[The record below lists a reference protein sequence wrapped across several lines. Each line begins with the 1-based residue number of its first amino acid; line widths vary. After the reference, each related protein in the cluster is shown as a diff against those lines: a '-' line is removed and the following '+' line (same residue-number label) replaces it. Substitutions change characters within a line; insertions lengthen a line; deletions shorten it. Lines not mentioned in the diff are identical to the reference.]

1 MNRLQV
7 RNSLLLFLAAVI
19 WGCAFAAQSIGMEYI
34 EPFTFTTTRSLI
46 GSFVLLPCIHL
57 LGKQKASAAP
67 KKAEEKKELL
77 KAGILC
83 GLIICIAVNLQQI
96 ALLSAGVGKSGFL
109 TALYIVIVPIIGIFI
124 GKRPGKKLC
133 LAVVC
138 AVAGMY
144 LLCMKSG
151 SLALEFADILL
162 LLCAAVFSVHILVVD
177 YYSERV
183 DGVKL
188 SCIQFLICGAISAVP
203 MLLFETPSFSA
214 ICAAWAPVLYTG
226 ALSTGV
232 AYTLQI
238 VGQKGLNP
246 VVASLLM
253 SLESVVSALAG
264 WLILGQAL
272 SARELTGCA
281 VMFAAIILA
290 QLPD

>member
-1 MNRLQV
+1 MSRLQI

-34 EPFTFTTTRSLI
+34 EPFTFTTTRSFI
-46 GSFVLLPCIHL
+46 GSFVLLPCIYI
-57 LGKQKASAAP
+57 LGKKKPSAAP
-67 KKAEEKKELL
+67 KQAEDKKELR

-83 GLIICIAVNLQQI
+83 GVIICVAVNLQQI

-109 TALYIVIVPIIGIFI
+109 TALYIVIVPLIGIFI
-124 GKRPGKKLC
+124 GRRPGKKLC

-151 SLALEFADILL
+151 SFSLEFADVLL
-162 LLCAAVFSVHILVVD
+162 LLCAAVFSVHIMVVD
-177 YYSERV
+177 YYTKRV

-188 SCIQFLICGAISAVP
+188 SCIQFFICGALSAVP
-203 MLLFETPSFSA
+203 MLMFESPSFSA
-214 ICAAWAPVLYTG
+214 ICMAWAPVLYTG

-238 VGQKGLNP
+238 VGQNGLNP

-272 SARELTGCA
+272 SARELAGCA

>member
-1 MNRLQV
+1 MSRLQI

-34 EPFTFTTTRSLI
+34 EPFTFTTTRSFI
-46 GSFVLLPCIHL
+46 GSFVLLPCIYIF
-57 LGKQKASAAP
+57 GKKKPSAAQ
-67 KKAEEKKELL
+67 KQAEDKKELRT
-77 KAGILC
+77 AGILC
-83 GLIICIAVNLQQI
+83 GVIICVAVNLQQI

-109 TALYIVIVPIIGIFI
+109 TALYIVIVPLIGIFI
-124 GKRPGKKLC
+124 GRRPGKKLC

-151 SLALEFADILL
+151 SFSLEFADVLL
-162 LLCAAVFSVHILVVD
+162 LLCAAVFSVHIMVVD
-177 YYSERV
+177 YYTKRV

-188 SCIQFLICGAISAVP
+188 SCIQFFICGALSAVP
-203 MLLFETPSFSA
+203 MLMFESPSFSA
-214 ICAAWAPVLYTG
+214 ICTAWAPVLYTG

-238 VGQKGLNP
+238 VGQNGLNP

>member
-1 MNRLQV
+1 MSRLQI

-34 EPFTFTTTRSLI
+34 EPFTFTTTRSFI
-46 GSFVLLPCIHL
+46 GSFVLLPCIYI
-57 LGKQKASAAP
+57 LGKKKPSAAP
-67 KKAEEKKELL
+67 KQAEDKKELR

-83 GLIICIAVNLQQI
+83 GVIICVAVNLQQI

-109 TALYIVIVPIIGIFI
+109 TALYIVIVPLIGIFI
-124 GKRPGKKLC
+124 GRRPGKKLC

-151 SLALEFADILL
+151 SFSLEFADVLL
-162 LLCAAVFSVHILVVD
+162 LLCTAVFSVHIMVVD
-177 YYSERV
+177 YYTKRV

-188 SCIQFLICGAISAVP
+188 SCIQFFICGALSAVP
-203 MLLFETPSFSA
+203 MLMFESPSFSA
-214 ICAAWAPVLYTG
+214 ICTAWAPVLYTG

-238 VGQKGLNP
+238 VGQNGLNP

-272 SARELTGCA
+272 SARELAGCA

>member
-1 MNRLQV
+1 MSRLQI

-34 EPFTFTTTRSLI
+34 EPFTFTTVRSFI
-46 GSFVLLPCIHL
+46 GSLFLLPCIYI
-57 LGKQKASAAP
+57 LGKHKVSP
-67 KKAEEKKELL
+67 PPNKAEDKKELL
-77 KAGILC
+77 KAGLLC
-83 GLIICIAVNLQQI
+83 GIIICIAVNLQQI
-96 ALLSAGVGKSGFL
+96 ALISAGVGKSGFL
-109 TALYIVIVPIIGIFI
+109 TALYIVIVPIIGVFT

-151 SLALEFADILL
+151 SLTLEFADILL
-162 LLCAAVFSVHILVVD
+162 ILCAVVFSLHIMTVD
-177 YYSERV
+177 YYTRRV

-188 SCIQFLICGAISAVP
+188 SCIQFFVCGAISAVP
-203 MLLFETPSFSA
+203 MFLLENPSISA
-214 ICAAWAPVLYTG
+214 ICTAWAPVLYTG
-226 ALSTGV
+226 VLSTGV

-264 WLILGQAL
+264 WLVLGQGL